1 MAKTRAEQI
10 KEKSRELQYRTAK
23 LSNPFANNVVNF
35 NPVQANMSRYLTY
48 GSKVYG
54 QLGFDPTRDNNK
66 LYNSKTGGI
75 DDISRAFEGSLK
87 LAKIGFGDTFAF
99 GTLGNKNSSFDFEKT
114 MNDYGSTRGGFSGFF
129 SNTLLSSGYKA
140 GILGAIAAEEIGL
153 TALTALTA
161 LSGGAGAGLQ
171 AAETANLGSKLS
183 KLFRGGTRTMN
194 ATLRN
199 VAEVSDVNRAR
210 TIFQKTGGFLSPLNP
225 LENTTEFVKNFSK
238 IEDVSKTVV
247 GAGALVRDMRK
258 LYMTHSESKLEAE
271 MGEREFFKTEYDK
284 ALAKSVDGVLDSKT
298 VEQIKLKAKNVHDKI
313 YTGNLGLIY
322 ATNAIA
328 FDNMFKSMK
337 GTNRFFNVLDNG
349 LFKVVKDPVTKKVTF
364 VALENPIKG
373 FKKYLMKQGKE
384 LTTLKGWGNTVL
396 SSSLEGFQEL
406 GQDVLSSAVKK
417 YYGNQKEVEQVKGGL
432 LSQAFDDIKTLVD
445 SDFLK
450 EVGTESKNMLSVQ
463 GLETFMSGALM
474 GAFAS
479 PVGLA
484 TQGVNSFLFEGGI
497 DNLKNVFIEQKGLN
511 VENQKAYNSR
521 KEKAKILTEFY
532 NRTKNF
538 TDFIEHPLLA
548 QHESQADIMDAARD
562 KDKLRFNNAQEKS
575 FVDGLW
581 TMLESG
587 LEEDFKNHLKYMA
600 ENFSVNELQEVFG
613 REDITAEN
621 ANKFRE
627 KLYGRVKKVD
637 EYKKRFDAVNI
648 EFKNPI
654 NLGKLS
660 PKDDSF
666 LDQYLQWKAYDS
678 LRKEMVSSLG
688 MIKDHSDRLLQLSDT
703 ISNAFKTEDNITM
716 GQFYDS
722 NVVQS
727 EIDLLDAS
735 VKAESSLD
743 LDEYGKIKLNQKKDR
758 LKKLK
763 AYKSSLDR
771 LQKANATGKKVIVT
785 KEKMYQA
792 FKELSSLTDENKNRT
807 VFEEILDYLD
817 LKSNVASYE
826 KYSEVLTG
834 FESRK
839 TIANLRFKL
848 MKELDANKQVH
859 IEKVLEEYEKKKVSD
874 EMLNELYNAGLF
886 FNLKEL
892 DDLLKDGQLPEEFYD
907 INNSTLATKEQK
919 IKAQE
924 IVKRFVKKL
933 KNMELLEKDAT
944 DTNKSG
950 KRATIDKRVVA
961 GLLRQFGIKKNTPI
975 DLSTAEGKEF
985 LQKLLDSKYLFTADE
1000 AILYK
1005 FLENDFGPVNLV
1017 FVTDQDSA
1025 IDFNTE
1031 GDVNTFSID
1040 LRYASSEYKVS
1051 QFTSFESLVTR
1062 ALTQHIIH
1070 NVFDKM
1076 DVNLLNDVMVEIRD
1090 YLKDRTPVTMVP
1102 FLNDPKLFLSE
1113 VLNNLEFQK
1122 ALEGL
1127 QLSTAIEEESSW
1139 DDMIS
1144 GINSLLKENFE
1155 GKALRKITA
1164 LISNAFNGEV
1174 VEDVLPAEKTATNKV
1189 ATSTETKI
1197 ESVRYNFENDNLQN
1211 IDINPTREGFKGDF
1225 LNDYDFLAQGSEH
1238 TVYRSK
1244 DGKTVIKIGEP
1255 YGSNEGFMPRV
1266 KDALTISNLIGDGSL
1281 EVIGYYESNGVKNP
1295 VYQQN
1300 YVDGKTMTQE
1310 EVKSHLESK
1319 GFINLSNDSFG
1330 IKVDG
1335 KYYEIFDTSDNFIID
1350 KKGNISAIDAGIME
1364 LDLTK
1369 LTEEQRLKLEETQ
1382 KASEKPAEKTT
1393 TTENVSDVQTISTE
1407 TENTISSLESELT
1420 LLQLQSKEII
1430 NRKKANGKLS
1440 SRDSRLLTLLGFKI
1454 EEIISELEKL
1464 KASTEETLPADPL
1477 QPVINYQP
1485 QFDKFNNLL
1494 YDINTPWAS
1503 IPSDLKIELIQAVFP
1518 EQFSNPLMQATA
1530 DDIRLILED
1539 LKINPYLQQIIVD
1552 YNNKITEKSEI
1563 EFNKNAIEL
1572 AAPVKPFAKVRTKR
1586 KLNFIENLER
1596 KLGSDFS
1603 LLTEKEIND
1612 LKKQLENSKNSI
1624 YPFTFQDIVNYVQSK
1639 KNKIALEEQ
1648 KKKTKKDIEL
1658 NKTIRKN
1665 FKKAVPGKWKVLKS
1679 TGPRGGVNLGV
1690 VLVSPDL
1697 MEYFKLTNK
1706 DVFKTDPDL
1715 FLEAFNAL
1723 LRNYIHD
1730 RNFAKALIQN
1740 AKSEQDLID
1749 LFLTF
1754 QKDKMLFPYVAKA
1767 LNEKFRD
1774 LNSNLRI
1781 YKDRTNSGLFY
1792 NLTAAKVSVKPRAKS
1807 IKITP
1812 KQKKLNILQSQ
1823 IDTVYNPSDR
1833 NTALALITVLLQT
1846 KGFTKE
1852 LLSKIYSPSELKKKR
1867 GFISKNNPA
1876 KSLDGFI
1883 DLLEDYTKDDDGS
1896 GLIDFN
1902 NYSHASALMAALEEI
1917 LDKYNSPS
1925 EALNEVS
1932 KRIEEDRINNDEEF
1946 FSIED
1951 TQEFSADDYLF
1962 FHSPEGNQILEQM
1975 YLEQSEY
1982 YNSIEF
1988 KIENGL
1994 YFGKFS
2000 ELNERQQNLYK
2011 DAVTLGY
2018 YKETQTESIIKE
2030 ITELTEKLMDLQQSE
2045 EYQNGEHESVSRALE
2060 LEENIKDLKEFITLD
2075 FELEFAAAEQKN
2087 NEDNAKSQL
2096 MLEVE
2101 KFKLMQLTS
2110 GDFIK
2115 TLNDII
2121 KDPNTSFFTL
2131 TALAKFI
2138 NSSDYNYKNEI
2149 LNKITSSLK
2158 RNDFVNQAVVLNGEI
2173 YFFNKVEKKKGV
2185 LQISL
2190 KTLNQETVSFSFD
2203 DFLNIYE
2210 TSVNPGEEIGESS
2223 LDVKVE
2229 DSQLDYAKK
2238 LFADNFGIFDTTESD
2253 PEQTKTAL
2261 IEHLK
2266 NC

>member
-23 LSNPFANNVVNF
+23 ISNPFANNVVNF

-66 LYNSKTGGI
+66 FYNSKTGGK

-87 LAKIGFGDTFAF
+87 LAKIGFSDTFAF

-129 SNTLLSSGYKA
+129 SNTLLSSGYTA

-153 TALTALTA
+153 TAITA

-171 AAETANLGSKLS
+171 IAETANMGSKLS
-183 KLFRGGTRTMN
+183 KLFSGGTRMMN

-384 LTTLKGWGNTVL
+384 LTTLKGWGNTIL
-396 SSSLEGFQEL
+396 SSSLEGFQEV

-450 EVGTESKNMLSVQ
+450 EVGAESKSMLSVQ

-497 DNLKNVFIEQKGLN
+497 NDLKNVFTEQKGLN
-511 VENQKAYNSR
+511 IEKQKAYNSR

-548 QHESQADIMDAARD
+548 QHESQAEIMDAARD
-562 KDKLRFNNAQEKS
+562 KDKLRFNNMQEKS

-627 KLYGRVKKVD
+627 KLYSRVKKVD
-637 EYKKRFDAVNI
+637 EYKKRFDAVNV

-660 PKDDSF
+660 PKDDAF

-703 ISNAFKTEDNITM
+703 ISNAFKNEDNITM

-848 MKELDANKQVH
+848 MKELDENKQVH

-961 GLLRQFGIKKNTPI
+961 GLLKQFGIKSNVPI
-975 DLSTAEGKEF
+975 DLSTVEGKEF

-1051 QFTSFESLVTR
+1051 QFTSFESLVIR
-1062 ALTQHIIH
+1062 ALTQHVIH
-1070 NVFDKM
+1070 NVFDRM
-1076 DVNLLNDVMVEIRD
+1076 DTNLLNNVMVEIRD
-1090 YLKDRTPVTMVP
+1090 YLKDRTPVAMVP

-1174 VEDVLPAEKTATNKV
+1174 VSPTGNSAEKNDLQNQPITATPEQSQNSLDKK
-1189 ATSTETKI
+1189 TELQKEQASLTL
-1197 ESVRYNFENDNLQN
+1197 SFND
-1211 IDINPTREGFKGDF
+1211 
-1225 LNDYDFLAQGSEH
+1225 
-1238 TVYRSK
+1238 
-1244 DGKTVIKIGEP
+1244 
-1255 YGSNEGFMPRV
+1255 
-1266 KDALTISNLIGDGSL
+1266 
-1281 EVIGYYESNGVKNP
+1281 
-1295 VYQQN
+1295 
-1300 YVDGKTMTQE
+1300 TQE
-1310 EVKSHLESK
+1310 ETDRKLKRSK
-1319 GFINLSNDSFG
+1319 
-1330 IKVDG
+1330 
-1335 KYYEIFDTSDNFIID
+1335 EIE
-1350 KKGNISAIDAGIME
+1350 KE
-1364 LDLTK
+1364 LKAL
-1369 LTEEQRLKLEETQ
+1369 EEQTTPEQEETI
-1382 KASEKPAEKTT
+1382 
-1393 TTENVSDVQTISTE
+1393 SDEDYTNFVDNGT

-1430 NRKKANGKLS
+1430 NRKKTNGKLS

-1494 YDINTPWAS
+1494 YDINTPWVS
-1503 IPSDLKIELIQAVFP
+1503 VPSDLKIELIQVVFP

-1572 AAPVKPFAKVRTKR
+1572 ATPVKPFDKVKTKR
-1586 KLNFIENLER
+1586 KLNFVENLER

-1624 YPFTFQDIVNYVQSK
+1624 YPFTFQDIINYVQSK
-1639 KNKIALEEQ
+1639 KNKIALDEQ
-1648 KKKTKKDIEL
+1648 KKKTAKDIEL

-1679 TGPRGGVNLGV
+1679 TGPRGGVDLGV
-1690 VLVSPDL
+1690 VLVSPAL
-1697 MEYFKLTNK
+1697 MEYFKLTNG

-1715 FLEAFNAL
+1715 FLEAFNTL
-1723 LRNYIHD
+1723 LRNYIND
-1730 RNFAKALIQN
+1730 RNFAKSLIQN
-1740 AKSEQDLID
+1740 VKSEQDLID

-1754 QKDKMLFPYVAKA
+1754 QKDKMLFPYVAKS

-1774 LNSNLRI
+1774 LSSNLRI

-1792 NLTAAKVSVKPRAKS
+1792 NLAAAKTSVKPKTKS
-1807 IKITP
+1807 IKVTP

-1823 IDTVYNPSDR
+1823 IDTVYNASDR

-1852 LLSKIYSPSELKKKR
+1852 LLSKIYSPNELKKKR

-1876 KSLDGFI
+1876 NSLDGFI
-1883 DLLEDYTKDDDGS
+1883 DLLEDYTKEDDGS

-1902 NYSHASALMAALEEI
+1902 NYSHASTLMAALEEI

-1925 EALNEVS
+1925 EALNYVS
-1932 KRIEEDRINNDEEF
+1932 KRIEEDRINNDEES
-1946 FSIED
+1946 FSVED

-1962 FHSPEGNQILEQM
+1962 FHSPEGNQILDQM

-2018 YKETQTESIIKE
+2018 YKETQTETISKE

-2045 EYQNGEHESVSRALE
+2045 EYQNGENESVSRALE
-2060 LEENIKDLKEFITLD
+2060 LEESIKDLKEFITLD

-2110 GDFIK
+2110 GDFVK
-2115 TLNDII
+2115 TLNNII

-2138 NSSDYNYKNEI
+2138 NNSSYNYKTEI

-2190 KTLNQETVSFSFD
+2190 KTLNQETVNFSFD